1 MLKINRKLSVIIS
14 IVLTAVMFAGTIA
27 LAFLMPAFLKYLL
40 GLPGLN
46 GELMNLA
53 PYQTTIVYIAAYAE
67 LALMLTGLVLLFAL
81 LLLVQRKKV
90 FTMPAVELIR
100 YISWCLIF
108 MGIIMIALTFF
119 SIIALLVGAAVLFF
133 GLTIRVVKN
142 VIESAVYLKE
152 ENDLTI

>member
-1 MLKINRKLSVIIS
+1 MPKIDRKLSILIS

-27 LAFLMPAFLKYLL
+27 LAFFMPTCLEYLT

-46 GELMNLA
+46 GEKLELA
-53 PYQTTIVYIAAYAE
+53 PYQTTILYVAAYAE
-67 LALMLTGLVLLFAL
+67 IALMLAGLAMLFSL
-81 LLLVQRKKV
+81 LLLVRKKKV
-90 FTMPAVELIR
+90 FTLPAVELIR

-108 MGIIMIALTFF
+108 MGVIMIALSFF
-119 SIIALLVGAAVLFF
+119 SVIALFVGAAVLFF

-142 VIESAVYLKE
+142 VIESAVWLKE

>member
-1 MLKINRKLSVIIS
+1 MPKINRKLSVYIS
-14 IVLTAVMFAGTIA
+14 IVLTAVIFAGAIV
-27 LAFLMPAFLKYLL
+27 LAFFLPTLLDYLL

-46 GELMNLA
+46 GEHLSLA
-53 PYQTTIVYIAAYAE
+53 PYQTTIVYVAAYAE
-67 LALMLTGLVLLFAL
+67 LALMLTGLAMLFAL

-90 FTMPAVELIR
+90 FTLPAVELIR